1 MPRSS
6 KPPPI
11 PPLSLTSATEVE
23 QQFYAALRGADLEA
37 LMALWA
43 DDDDV
48 VCVHPGGARVL
59 GPSAVRASFEA
70 IFSSGPI
77 DIQPEKVRRLET
89 AALAVHSVLE
99 RVRVQGTKGEETGWV
114 VATNVYRDT
123 PLGWRIVAHHASPGA
138 QSEPPQDGADPAA
151 VLH

>member
-11 PPLSLTSATEVE
+11 PTLALASANEVE
-23 QQFYAALRGADLEA
+23 QQFYAALRGADLEG

-43 DDDDV
+43 DDDDI
-48 VCVHPGGARVL
+48 VCVHPGGLRVV
-59 GPSAVRASFEA
+59 GPAAVRASFEA

-77 DIQPEKVRRLET
+77 DIHPEKVRRFEGP
-89 AALAVHSVLE
+89 AFAVHSVLE
-99 RVRVQGTKGEETGWV
+99 RVLVHSTKGDETGWV
-114 VATNVYRDT
+114 VATNTYVET
-123 PLGWRIVAHHASPGA
+123 SMGWRVVSHHASPGA
-138 QSEPPQDGADPAA
+138 QNEPQDGADPAA